1 MITYVL
7 FFEKVGSKKQ
17 EKIKNIQSRD
27 LSEDEFDE
35 IYQNNFEHL
44 YVFAKS
50 MTKSEELSKD
60 VVSEV
65 FLNLWKNRA
74 KFSQIREIESYL
86 FIAVKN
92 HSIRALTNDYNK
104 KVTIGFGSAVR
115 MIDKVD
121 PEELL
126 LEKELLEDIEQAVSK
141 LPPQCQLIYRMAKD
155 EQLKYK
161 EIADDL
167 GISIASVKTQL
178 VKAAAV
184 IREAIKRKY
193 DHKED
198 DQLSNFSDSISIL
211 LLIGLLSDHIQSTV

>member
-1 MITYVL
+1 
-7 FFEKVGSKKQ
+7 
-17 EKIKNIQSRD
+17 
-27 LSEDEFDE
+27 
-35 IYQNNFEHL
+35 
-44 YVFAKS
+44 

-65 FLNLWKNRA
+65 FLNLWKNRH

-92 HSIRALTNDYNK
+92 QSIRTLTNDYNK
-104 KVTIGFGSAVR
+104 KVTIGFGNAVK

-126 LEKELLEDIEQAVSK
+126 LEKELLEDIEHAVSK

-161 EIADDL
+161 EIAEDL

-184 IREAIKRKY
+184 IRETIRRKY

-198 DQLSNFSDSISIL
+198 DQRNNFSDSISVL
-211 LLIGLLSDHIQSTV
+211 LLIGFLSHHIQPIG